1 MKNMNVKQLD
11 GQQVEYLKRIG
22 LSDDTVEL
30 YDLLLMKEKLTA
42 QNAATFT
49 GHFPSAHYRLFY
61 ALEKQNLVRKL
72 PGRPITYKPLPL
84 EEGLPASL
92 QQTEKKLKQLIK
104 QSATK
109 GGDVRI
115 ILGRQELYN
124 AYAEV
129 AAKAKY
135 DIWIYSIGIAFSD
148 SLEQTQRTAINRG
161 VSIHHIIQQKK
172 LSNRLV
178 ISKWLRAGVRLKYLN
193 KPRGFHFFLID
204 EQTVCVTFSDP
215 EDTEN
220 RFSIMTKNP
229 AAIEIFVNYFQEI
242 WREAKKIPI

>member
-1 MKNMNVKQLD
+1 MTKVDVKRLD
-11 GQQVEYLKRIG
+11 AEQVEYLKRIG
-22 LSDDTVEL
+22 LSDDAVEL
-30 YDLLLMKEKLTA
+30 YDLLLVKDKLTA
-42 QNAATFT
+42 QDAATYT

-61 ALEKQNLVRKL
+61 ALEKRNLVRKTSKK
-72 PGRPITYKPLPL
+72 PITYVPLPL

-115 ILGRQELYN
+115 ILGREDLYA

-135 DIWIYSIGIAFSD
+135 EIWVYSIGIAFSEQ
-148 SLEQTQRTAINRG
+148 LEEVQRAAVNRG

-178 ISKWLRAGVRLKYLN
+178 ISKWLRAGVRLKYLQ

-215 EDTEN
+215 DDTEN

-229 AAIEIFVNYFQEI
+229 AAVDIFSSYFMQL
-242 WREAKKIPI
+242 WGEAKKITI

>member
-1 MKNMNVKQLD
+1 MKNVVKNLD
-11 GQQVEYLKRIG
+11 PGQVEYLKRIH
-22 LSDDTVEL
+22 LSNDAIEL
-30 YDLLLMKEKLTA
+30 YDLLLQKGQLTA
-42 QNAATFT
+42 QDAATFT

-61 ALEKQNLVRKL
+61 ALQNQNLVRKKL
-72 PGRPITYKPLPL
+72 TKPKTFIPLPL

-92 QQTEKKLKQLIK
+92 AQTEKKLKQLIK

-115 ILGRQELYN
+115 ILGRQDLYEAYTEL
-124 AYAEV
+124 

-135 DIWIYSIGIAFSD
+135 EIWVYSIGIAFSD
-148 SLEQTQRTAINRG
+148 SLEQTQRAAISRG

-178 ISKWLRAGVRLKYLN
+178 ISKWLRAGVRLKFLER
-193 KPRGFHFFLID
+193 PRGFHFFIVD
-204 EQTVCVTFSDP
+204 EQTVCVTFSDA

-229 AAIEIFVNYFQEI
+229 AAVEIFTSQFSEI
-242 WREAKKIPI
+242 WQEAKKITV